1 MVSSLISPAPR
12 MSTRLS
18 FTSPSSR
25 TASSTAMRPTDIE
38 YRPMHVSWRTF
49 LPRWSARWNHTL
61 TNLSVVPALQAAS

>member
-25 TASSTAMRPTDIE
+25 AASSTAMRPTDIE
-38 YRPMHVSWRTF
+38 
-49 LPRWSARWNHTL
+49 
-61 TNLSVVPALQAAS
+61 